1 MEIKSGFITNPVF
14 FCFVEGLMDVREQR
28 ADVRTFNCCI
38 SGYSNRIRIESQ
50 LYISRRPG
58 GDI

>member
-1 MEIKSGFITNPVF
+1 
-14 FCFVEGLMDVREQR
+14 MDVQEQR
-28 ADVRTFNCCI
+28 ADIRTFDYCI

-50 LYISRRPG
+50 LYISRRPE

>member
-1 MEIKSGFITNPVF
+1 MEIKSGFITNPD
-14 FCFVEGLMDVREQR
+14 FCFVDGLMDVQEYS

-38 SGYSNRIRIESQ
+38 SGYSNRIHIESQ
-50 LYISRRPG
+50 LYISKRPG